1 MKRQMKDLRT
11 TNVNNSLE
19 RTISRV
25 RLKKYLEMADGNLD
39 AAISIYEQNIKISE
53 AMYPVLQGLE
63 ICLRNTINLA
73 MEEVFGNNWLTN
85 GTPPFDGG
93 TIREIQITAQKLKSP
108 TNDDIVAAL
117 KFSFWVSLI
126 APRYD
131 ATLWRMAIYRGFN
144 SMRGLRR
151 SVIHGRMNALRRFRN
166 RVAHHEPVMNNA
178 TQMHDE
184 ALEAIRWMCRD
195 TAVWIVSCSRF
206 TTLRD
211 R

>member
-1 MKRQMKDLRT
+1 MKRQMKDSRT
-11 TNVNNSLE
+11 TDVNNSLE

-93 TIREIQITAQKLKSP
+93 TIREIQITAQKL
-108 TNDDIVAAL
+108 
-117 KFSFWVSLI
+117 
-126 APRYD
+126 
-131 ATLWRMAIYRGFN
+131 RG
-144 SMRGLRR
+144 
-151 SVIHGRMNALRRFRN
+151 
-166 RVAHHEPVMNNA
+166 
-178 TQMHDE
+178 
-184 ALEAIRWMCRD
+184 
-195 TAVWIVSCSRF
+195 
-206 TTLRD
+206 
-211 R
+211 